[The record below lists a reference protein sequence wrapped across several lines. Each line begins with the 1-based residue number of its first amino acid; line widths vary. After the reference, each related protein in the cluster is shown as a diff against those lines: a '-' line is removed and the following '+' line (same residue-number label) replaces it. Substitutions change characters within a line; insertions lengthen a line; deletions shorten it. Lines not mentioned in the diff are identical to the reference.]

1 MAGQWRILLALSVAS
16 AATACVPIPYKPSAS
31 VNHVPVTTEAASA
44 ITLSSSSHRG
54 FAESLAKSIRHV
66 EPRIVIIDGGAYLT
80 TLKTG
85 QGTLA
90 DVLTSDPGSP
100 LEPMADHLLCVGS
113 PVYRQLHDTGMA
125 APFPYLPVV
134 WVGYEKVQSRESVTA
149 SLIDLHAPQGA
160 EILEA
165 STTYSEVIAAMVY
178 GVGTIAMPQTA
189 LRDALAK
196 DVAHKLASAQPTGTI
211 RLIVLAQDGGA
222 AEPDP
227 KDNGTHPQQIVSGTQ
242 QAPR

>member
-1 MAGQWRILLALSVAS
+1 MAGQWRNLLALSVAI

-31 VNHVPVTTEAASA
+31 VNHVPVTAEAASG
-44 ITLSSSSHRG
+44 ITLSASQRD
-54 FAESLAKSIRHV
+54 FAESLTKAIQHI
-66 EPRIVIIDGGAYLT
+66 EPRVVRIDGFPYLT
-80 TLKTG
+80 TLAAAH
-85 QGTLA
+85 GTLA
-90 DVLTSDPGSP
+90 DVLASDPGSP
-100 LEPMADHLLCVGS
+100 AAAMADYLLCVGT
-113 PVYRQLHDTGMA
+113 PVHRKLHDTGDA
-125 APFPYLPVV
+125 EPFPYFPVV
-134 WVGYEKVQSRESVTA
+134 WVGYEKVQSRDSLTA

-189 LRDALAK
+189 LRDALAR

-211 RLIVLAQDGGA
+211 RLIVLAQDGGT
-222 AEPDP
+222 AESDP

-242 QAPR
+242 QAAR